1 MEQRAAAP
9 LYRTEAVFTTSRPG
23 SCASAAS
30 EVGTSSYLQ
39 QQAAVLVR
47 RRYCTLTTAARPSN
61 VQAGAVGTATTVHT
75 FAAASAAARLRHP
88 GPQHEVQ
95 APRAPHQDSER
106 VVSLLLK
113 ELAAARKQEAA
124 TAAALA
130 QMQGQLS
137 AATQRGDGERR
148 REFGSGGSRGAAP
161 AAAARP
167 PAAAGGA
174 AGSRTIPAF
183 RPAGQA
189 PPPPVRHG
197 KARAQAVRL
206 DAQAAAPTGVQ
217 TSQSEAQALRQD
229 NAELQLQLE
238 ALYAHC
244 RNLQRQLGAAGSPA
258 KSPSSGGAA
267 TSGSPAAQAAVGVQ
281 VRLAQP
287 DSRRQ
292 PARAAS
298 PQRAQRA
305 QRTDEQ
311 EGSTVLAAVLCS
323 SPRRARSPTR
333 VSAAVVRSPA
343 AGGVDELAMAV
354 FEASG
359 TFHCARRG

>member
-1 MEQRAAAP
+1 MMHA
-9 LYRTEAVFTTSRPG
+9 
-23 SCASAAS
+23 
-30 EVGTSSYLQ
+30 
-39 QQAAVLVR
+39 
-47 RRYCTLTTAARPSN
+47 
-61 VQAGAVGTATTVHT
+61 

-95 APRAPHQDSER
+95 APRAPQLDSER

-124 TAAALA
+124 AAAELA
-130 QMQGQLS
+130 QMKGELS

-148 REFGSGGSRGAAP
+148 RDSGSGSGRGAAP
-161 AAAARP
+161 VAAPRP
-167 PAAAGGA
+167 SAAAGGV

-189 PPPPVRHG
+189 PPPPVRQG
-197 KARAQAVRL
+197 KGRPQAVRL
-206 DAQAAAPTGVQ
+206 ESQAAAPTGVQ
-217 TSQSEAQALRQD
+217 ASQGEVQALRQD
-229 NAELQLQLE
+229 NAELRSQLE

-244 RNLQRQLGAAGSPA
+244 RHLQRQLGAAGSAA

-267 TSGSPAAQAAVGVQ
+267 TSGSPAGQAAVGVQ

-305 QRTDEQ
+305 QRTGEQ

-323 SPRRARSPTR
+323 SPRRAGSPTR

-359 TFHCARRG
+359 T